1 MLVGIVIIYHL
12 SQLFGLPR
20 SCDSGDIDMS
30 NNFKCVLIDVI
41 CLLWVTTGFSF
52 LMLLRLST
60 QHGFGHCTFLILCVW
75 NVDNGALFAGSSFR
89 SVFKQNDI
97 LGQLLFPQPALNA
110 MTYLSPSKSWTGVL
124 GGLTLGMMTAVLLTK
139 FGMAHQHAI
148 SSFGAGG
155 KEVGDNGVW
164 VDEEVEQCY
173 LFHRS
178 LTLPC
183 WSEQVWCLLGVGISV
198 LAVVGDMFE
207 SSLKRYVKIKD
218 SGSFFPGHGGCLDR
232 MDSALIA
239 GVWYFNVVQFFEQQQ
254 QSS

>member
-12 SQLFGLPR
+12 SQLFGLSC
-20 SCDSGDIDMS
+20 SCDSGDVDMS

-97 LGQLLFPQPALNA
+97 LGQLLFPKSALNA

-124 GGLTLGMMTAVLLTK
+124 GGLALGMMTAVLLAK
-139 FGMAHQHAI
+139 FGMDQ
-148 SSFGAGG
+148 AGD
-155 KEVGDNGVW
+155 KEGEGYNRIVR
-164 VDEEVEQCY
+164 VDGGEVEQCY
-173 LFHRS
+173 LFHRAV
-178 LTLPC
+178 TLPC
-183 WSEQVWCLLGVGISV
+183 WSEQVWCLLGVGISL

-239 GVWYFNVVQFFEQQQ
+239 GVWYFNVVQFLEQQQ
-254 QSS
+254 HK